1 MRPSAVV
8 RYIEARHICR
18 LNDATRATLAALIGA
33 DVRAETRTALASVG
47 VSDGTALS
55 WCNKKRLPPPYAWRM
70 LGRAIHMA
78 DRLQRDPD
86 ASLTRIAHECG
97 YRDHTSV
104 HHTLRKAF
112 GLSADRVRTL
122 RGQAPLVARWWER
135 QTRTPARGGRR

>member
-1 MRPSAVV
+1 MRARAVV
-8 RYIEARHICR
+8 RYIERRHICR
-18 LNDATRATLAALIGA
+18 LNDATRETLTALIGA
-33 DVRAETRTALASVG
+33 DVRAETRAALASVG
-47 VSDGTALS
+47 VAHNSARR
-55 WCNKKRLPPPYAWRM
+55 WCQKKRLPPPGAWRT

-97 YRDHTSV
+97 YRNHASV

-112 GLSADRVRTL
+112 GLSASRVRTL

-135 QTRTPARGGRR
+135 QTDRRAA